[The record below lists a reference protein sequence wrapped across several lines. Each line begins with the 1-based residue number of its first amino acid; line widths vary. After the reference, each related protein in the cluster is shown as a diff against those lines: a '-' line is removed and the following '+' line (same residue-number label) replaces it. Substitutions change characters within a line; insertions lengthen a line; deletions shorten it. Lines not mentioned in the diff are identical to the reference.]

1 MVSNNKPAAGLA
13 FLLAALAL
21 PAAAQQSNKLYCCNG
36 GRICAD
42 SLPEQCRGKAYRI
55 LDNKGNV
62 IKEVGPPLTP
72 EQKAQ
77 LVLEEKQRK
86 EAEEK
91 LKEQRRK
98 DQALLDTYATLEDID
113 IAQRKAESD
122 INLAIKDI
130 ETKIE
135 ASKKKRKKF
144 EDEAEFYKKNSMP
157 AEVTKGL
164 GEADHEIKTQQELL
178 AVKRGDLQTI
188 KTKYDTDR
196 KRYIELTGA
205 RPRAS
210 R

>member
-1 MVSNNKPAAGLA
+1 MVSINKPAAALA
-13 FLLAALAL
+13 ILLAASAL
-21 PAAAQQSNKLYCCNG
+21 PAAAQQSNKLYCCDG

-42 SLPEQCRGKAYRI
+42 SLPAQCRGKAFRI
-55 LDNKGNV
+55 YDEKGNV
-62 IKEVGPPLTP
+62 IKEVGPPLTAD
-72 EQKAQ
+72 QKAQ

-98 DQALLDTYATLEDID
+98 DQALLDTYATLDDID
-113 IAQRKAESD
+113 IAQRKAEND

-130 ETKIE
+130 EAKIE

-144 EDEAEFYKKNSMP
+144 EDEAEFYKKKTLP
-157 AEVTKGL
+157 AEVAKGL

-178 AVKRGDLQTI
+178 AVKRGDLQSI

-205 RPRAS
+205 RPKTGS
-210 R
+210 

>member
-1 MVSNNKPAAGLA
+1 M
-13 FLLAALAL
+13 
-21 PAAAQQSNKLYCCNG
+21 
-36 GRICAD
+36 
-42 SLPEQCRGKAYRI
+42 
-55 LDNKGNV
+55 
-62 IKEVGPPLTP
+62 
-72 EQKAQ
+72 
-77 LVLEEKQRK
+77 LEEKQRK

-144 EDEAEFYKKNSMP
+144 EDEAEFYKKNTMP

>member
-144 EDEAEFYKKNSMP
+144 EDEAEFYKKNTMP

>member
-1 MVSNNKPAAGLA
+1 MVSIDKPAAGLA
-13 FLLAALAL
+13 ILLAALAL
-21 PAAAQQSNKLYCCNG
+21 PAAAQQGNKLYCCDG

-42 SLPEQCRGKAYRI
+42 SLPAQCRGKAFRI
-55 LDNKGNV
+55 LDEKGNV
-62 IKEVGPPLTP
+62 IKEVGPPLTAD
-72 EQKAQ
+72 QKAQ

-98 DQALLDTYATLEDID
+98 DQALLDTYATLDDID
-113 IAQRKAESD
+113 IAQRKAEGD
-122 INLAIKDI
+122 VNLAIKDI
-130 ETKIE
+130 EAKIE
-135 ASKKKRKKF
+135 ASRKKRKKF
-144 EDEAEFYKKNSMP
+144 EDEAEFYKKKTLP
-157 AEVTKGL
+157 VEVTKGL

-205 RPRAS
+205 RPRS
-210 R
+210 GS

>member
-21 PAAAQQSNKLYCCNG
+21 PAAAQQSNKLYCCDG

-42 SLPEQCRGKAYRI
+42 SLPVQCRGKAFRI
-55 LDNKGNV
+55 LDDKGNV

-86 EAEEK
+86 EAEDK

-144 EDEAEFYKKNSMP
+144 EDEAEFYKKNTMP

>member
-1 MVSNNKPAAGLA
+1 MVSINKPAAGLA
-13 FLLAALAL
+13 ILLSALAL
-21 PAAAQQSNKLYCCNG
+21 PVAAQQSNKLYCCDG

-42 SLPEQCRGKAYRI
+42 SLPVQCRGKAFRI
-55 LDNKGNV
+55 LDDKGNV

-113 IAQRKAESD
+113 VAQRKAEND

-130 ETKIE
+130 EGKIE
-135 ASKKKRKKF
+135 VSKKKRKKF
-144 EDEAEFYKKNSMP
+144 EDEAEFYKKKTLP
-157 AEVTKGL
+157 VEVAKGL

-178 AVKRGDLQTI
+178 AVKQGDLQTI

>member
-1 MVSNNKPAAGLA
+1 MVSINKRAAGLA
-13 FLLAALAL
+13 VLLAAMAL
-21 PAAAQQSNKLYCCNG
+21 PATAQQGNKLYCCDG

-42 SLPEQCRGKAYRI
+42 SLPAQCRGKAFRI
-55 LDNKGNV
+55 LDEKGNV

-113 IAQRKAESD
+113 FAQRKAEND

-144 EDEAEFYKKNSMP
+144 EDEAEFYKKSTMP
-157 AEVTKGL
+157 AEVAKGL

-205 RPRAS
+205 RPRAA

>member
-1 MVSNNKPAAGLA
+1 MVSINKRAAGLA
-13 FLLAALAL
+13 VLLAAMAL
-21 PAAAQQSNKLYCCNG
+21 PATAQQGNKLYCCDG

-42 SLPEQCRGKAYRI
+42 SLPAQCRGKAFRI
-55 LDNKGNV
+55 LDEKGNV

-113 IAQRKAESD
+113 FAQRKAEND
-122 INLAIKDI
+122 INLAIKDT

-144 EDEAEFYKKNSMP
+144 EDEAEFYKKGTMP
-157 AEVTKGL
+157 AEVAKGL

-205 RPRAS
+205 RPRAA